1 MTTIIVFSSLIIHP
15 PLASFADLHQRSRVR
30 IVLNG
35 RLCDEAEAR
44 VSVFDRSFCYGDGLF
59 ETFRIHNG
67 RAFQLGAHLDR
78 LSGSAEVL
86 GFKVPFT
93 ADNVEDHIDALVS
106 ECDMPEAMARINLSR
121 GVGQRGYSPR
131 GLNEPTYAFALHSA
145 PHVNQ
150 NDPLLRH
157 KTASR
162 LTNVLAKAEAE
173 ENGYDD
179 AFFVN
184 LDGLIVEATCANV
197 FWLEGNQILTPPLS
211 TGALPGITRKVI
223 MQIATELNY
232 EVMEADLK
240 LERLSRVDGA
250 FLTLSSM
257 GVIEISRVDQTIVPI
272 HEVTRELHRAWWN
285 AVLRET
291 KAG

>member
-1 MTTIIVFSSLIIHP
+1 
-15 PLASFADLHQRSRVR
+15 
-30 IVLNG
+30 VLNG

-67 RAFQLGAHLDR
+67 RAFQLDAHLAR
-78 LSGSAEVL
+78 LNCSADAL
-86 GFKVPFT
+86 GFKIPFT
-93 ADNVEDHIDALVS
+93 VDDIEDHIDALVS

-131 GLNEPTYAFALHSA
+131 GINEPTYAFALHSA
-145 PHVNQ
+145 PDVNPGRPIAWRMKTSSYRWNQ

-173 ENGYDD
+173 ENAYDD

-184 LDGLIVEATCANV
+184 LDGNIVEATCANV
-197 FWLEGNQILTPPLS
+197 FWLEGNQVLTPPLS
-211 TGALPGITRKVI
+211 AGALPGITREVI
-223 MQIATELNY
+223 LQIAEELGY
-232 EVMEADLK
+232 QTLETDLK
-240 LERLSRVDGA
+240 LERMKMVDGA
-250 FLTLSSM
+250 FMTLSSL
-257 GVIEISRVDQTIVPI
+257 GVIEISRVDQTIIPI
-272 HEVTRELHRAWWN
+272 HEVTRELHRAWWKT
-285 AVLRET
+285 VLKET
-291 KAG
+291 ADK

>member
-1 MTTIIVFSSLIIHP
+1 M
-15 PLASFADLHQRSRVR
+15 
-30 IVLNG
+30 LNG
-35 RLCDEAEAR
+35 KICDEADAR

-67 RAFQLGAHLDR
+67 RAFQLDAHLAR
-78 LSGSAEVL
+78 LNCSADAL
-86 GFKVPFT
+86 GFKIPFT
-93 ADNVEDHIDALVS
+93 VDDIEDHIDALVS

-131 GLNEPTYAFALHSA
+131 GINEPTYAFALHSA
-145 PHVNQ
+145 PDVNPGRPIAWRMKTSSYRWNQ

-173 ENGYDD
+173 ENAYDD

-184 LDGLIVEATCANV
+184 LDGNIVEATCANV
-197 FWLEGNQILTPPLS
+197 FWLEGNQVLTPPLS
-211 TGALPGITRKVI
+211 AGALPGITREVI
-223 MQIATELNY
+223 LQIAKDLGYQTVET
-232 EVMEADLK
+232 DLK
-240 LERLSRVDGA
+240 LERMKMVDGA
-250 FLTLSSM
+250 FMTLSSL
-257 GVIEISRVDQTIVPI
+257 GVIEISRVDQTIIPI

-285 AVLRET
+285 SVLKET
-291 KAG
+291 KAMQ

>member
-1 MTTIIVFSSLIIHP
+1 M
-15 PLASFADLHQRSRVR
+15 R

-106 ECDMPEAMARINLSR
+106 ECDMPEGMARINLSR

-145 PHVNQ
+145 PHVNPGRPIAWRMKTSSYRWNQ

-257 GVIEISRVDQTIVPI
+257 GVIEISRVDQTIIPI

-291 KAG
+291 KVG

>member
-1 MTTIIVFSSLIIHP
+1 M
-15 PLASFADLHQRSRVR
+15 
-30 IVLNG
+30 LNG
-35 RLCDEAEAR
+35 KICDEADAR

-67 RAFQLGAHLDR
+67 RAFQLDAHLAR
-78 LSGSAEVL
+78 LNCSADAL
-86 GFKVPFT
+86 GFKIPFT
-93 ADNVEDHIDALVS
+93 VDDIEDHIDALVS

-131 GLNEPTYAFALHSA
+131 GINEPTYAFALHSA
-145 PHVNQ
+145 PNVNPGRPIAWRMKTSSYRWNQ

-173 ENGYDD
+173 ENAYDD

-184 LDGLIVEATCANV
+184 LDGNIVEATCANV
-197 FWLEGNQILTPPLS
+197 FWLEGNQVLTPPLS
-211 TGALPGITRKVI
+211 AGALPGITREVI
-223 MQIATELNY
+223 LQIAKDLGYQTVET
-232 EVMEADLK
+232 DLK
-240 LERLSRVDGA
+240 LERMKLVDGA
-250 FLTLSSM
+250 FMTLSSL
-257 GVIEISRVDQTIVPI
+257 GVIEISRVDQTIIPI

-285 AVLRET
+285 SVLVET
-291 KAG
+291 KAS

>member
-1 MTTIIVFSSLIIHP
+1 M
-15 PLASFADLHQRSRVR
+15 
-30 IVLNG
+30 LNG
-35 RLCDEAEAR
+35 KICDEADAR

-67 RAFQLGAHLDR
+67 RAFQLDAHLAR
-78 LSGSAEVL
+78 LNCSADAL
-86 GFKVPFT
+86 GFKIPFT
-93 ADNVEDHIDALVS
+93 VDDIEDHIDALVS

-131 GLNEPTYAFALHSA
+131 GINEPTYAFALHSA
-145 PHVNQ
+145 PDVNPGRPIAWRMKTSSYLWNQ

-173 ENGYDD
+173 ENAYDD

-184 LDGLIVEATCANV
+184 LDGNIVEATCANV
-197 FWLEGNQILTPPLS
+197 FWLEGNQVLTPPLS
-211 TGALPGITRKVI
+211 AGALPGITREVI
-223 MQIATELNY
+223 LQIAKDLGYQTVET
-232 EVMEADLK
+232 DLK
-240 LERLSRVDGA
+240 LERMKMVDGA
-250 FLTLSSM
+250 FMTLSSL
-257 GVIEISRVDQTIVPI
+257 GVIEISRVDQTIIPI

-285 AVLRET
+285 SVLKET
-291 KAG
+291 KAMQ

>member
-1 MTTIIVFSSLIIHP
+1 M
-15 PLASFADLHQRSRVR
+15 
-30 IVLNG
+30 LNG

-67 RAFQLGAHLDR
+67 RAFQLDAHLAR
-78 LSGSAEVL
+78 LNCSADAL
-86 GFKVPFT
+86 GFKIPFT
-93 ADNVEDHIDALVS
+93 VDDIEDHIDALVS

-131 GLNEPTYAFALHSA
+131 GINEPTYAFALHSA
-145 PHVNQ
+145 PDVNPGRPIAWRMKTSSYRWNQ

-173 ENGYDD
+173 ENAYDD

-184 LDGLIVEATCANV
+184 LDGNIVEATCANV
-197 FWLEGNQILTPPLS
+197 FWLEGNQVLTPPLS
-211 TGALPGITRKVI
+211 AGALPGITREVI
-223 MQIATELNY
+223 LQIAEELGY
-232 EVMEADLK
+232 QTLETDLK
-240 LERLSRVDGA
+240 LERMKMVDGA
-250 FLTLSSM
+250 FMTLSSL
-257 GVIEISRVDQTIVPI
+257 GVIEISRVDQTIIPI
-272 HEVTRELHRAWWN
+272 HEVTRELHRAWWKT
-285 AVLRET
+285 VLKET
-291 KAG
+291 ADK